1 MEINLKTKWLVLLVL
16 LILSASPNVV
26 GQNFTKKDSLLKV
39 LSNSPKDST
48 RVLILLNLLDGV
60 ESTDTSTVNF
70 YLKRITEELENNKI
84 TVSASQLYSL
94 GLLYEEK
101 TNDLLQAAKYYEL
114 AIQEAKE
121 ANNTDWIL
129 YEGWLGYTLT
139 KTGDNEKA
147 LFHLLRATEETE
159 SRNWIIRLPRAYT
172 LLAFGYREVKDY
184 PKSEL
189 YFNKVIEASLKVN
202 DSTYIH
208 TALHELGNLYSFK
221 NDIKMALLYHK
232 QALQIRE
239 KLQQPNLLVYS
250 YHDIA
255 HDYLKSDSLE
265 TALSYYYKAEYY
277 SQKNND
283 TWMILV
289 INKSIVGALLT
300 LKEFKNAEERIL
312 KIQKLAE
319 QLNIKTAYFQLY
331 DSWYAYYRATG
342 QFEKALNY
350 YEKAKVYNDSIS
362 NEQIQ
367 KNILELDKK
376 YETAKK
382 DKELIENQGHIKR
395 QQIVIQFVILGS
407 VIIAFFLILVII
419 QFRQKKAANV
429 KLEIQ
434 NQEILSQKEELKTQ
448 SENLLIINNQLTEQ
462 RNEIEG
468 QREKLFELNA
478 TKDKFFSIMAHD
490 LKNPFNSLLGMSEL
504 LSLNA
509 FIFPPEKVLKYAQIM
524 HSSSK
529 QAYTLLENLLSWSRL
544 QTGTLTPKFSNEKPS
559 SLIGEIKMLLDAA
572 AQSKGIYL
580 ISDVIDDDPIVA
592 DIEMTKTVLRN
603 LVTNALK
610 FTFPDGTVKIECE
623 KHENEMVF
631 GVTDT
636 GIGIEPEHINKLFR
650 IESKLSKNGTAEEKG
665 TGLGLILCKEFV
677 EKQHGRIWVQSET
690 GKGSCFSFTIPL
702 ITDGQKTN

>member
-1 MEINLKTKWLVLLVL
+1 MKINLKTKWVVLLML
-16 LILSASPNVV
+16 FILSAGLSADE
-26 GQNFTKKDSLLKV
+26 QNFTKKDSLLKA
-39 LSNSPKDST
+39 LSNAPEDST

-101 TNDLLQAAKYYEL
+101 TNDLLQAVKYYKL
-114 AIQEAKE
+114 AIQQAKE
-121 ANNTDWIL
+121 ANNTDWIS

-159 SRNWIIRLPRAYT
+159 SRNMITRLPRTYT

-184 PKSEL
+184 PKAEL
-189 YFNKVIEASLKVN
+189 YFTKVLEASLKVN
-202 DSTYIH
+202 DSTNIH

-239 KLQQPNLLVYS
+239 KLQRPNLLVYS

-255 HDYLKSDSLE
+255 NDYLKSDSLE

-331 DSWYAYYRATG
+331 DLWYAYYRATG

-382 DKELIENQGHIKR
+382 DKELTENQGHIKR
-395 QQIVIQFVILGS
+395 QQIIMQFIIIGSIL
-407 VIIAFFLILVII
+407 IAFFLILVFI

-429 KLEIQ
+429 KLEFQ

-448 SENLLIINNQLTEQ
+448 SENLQIINNQLTEQ
-462 RNEIEG
+462 RNEIEI
-468 QREKLFELNA
+468 QRKKLFELNA

-504 LSLNA
+504 LSMNA
-509 FIFPPEKVLKYAQIM
+509 FIFPPEKVQKYAQIM

-529 QAYTLLENLLSWSRL
+529 QAYTLLENLLSWSRF
-544 QTGTLTPKFSNEKPS
+544 QTGTLTPKFSKERPS
-559 SLIGEIKMLLDAA
+559 ALINEIKMLLDAA
-572 AQSKGIYL
+572 AQSKDIYL

-610 FTFPDGTVKIECE
+610 FTFPEGTIKIECE

-631 GVTDT
+631 GITDT

-650 IESKLSKNGTAEEKG
+650 IESKFSKNGTADEKG

-677 EKQHGRIWVQSET
+677 EKQHGRIWVESET

-702 ITDGQKTN
+702 FTDGNEI